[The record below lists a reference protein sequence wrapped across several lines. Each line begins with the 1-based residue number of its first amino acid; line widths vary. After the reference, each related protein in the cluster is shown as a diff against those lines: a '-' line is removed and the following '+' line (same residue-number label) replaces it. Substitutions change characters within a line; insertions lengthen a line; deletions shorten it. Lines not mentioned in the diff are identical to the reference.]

1 MKYVILHNCHS
12 QGQVE
17 ASAQHIPSVIG
28 LSQAIGDRAAIELAV
43 GFYDALE
50 EIKEQPR
57 AAMSYSPSS
66 LHFLLDFGIFSIA
79 RILRE
84 RKERFGNRTGRTIAV
99 NFNTEF
105 LAISPTIS
113 F

>member
-1 MKYVILHNCHS
+1 MLNGCYS
-12 QGQVE
+12 QVQAE
-17 ASAQHIPSVIG
+17 AIAQHIPSVIG
-28 LSQAIGDRAAIELAV
+28 MSQAIGDRAAIELAV

-50 EIKEQPR
+50 EIKYQLL

-105 LAISPTIS
+105 LAISPTRS